1 MIQYNTRSN
10 IMKGIK
16 FAKGLFSKVF
26 TVVKVLH
33 GYCPLC
39 YIYSS
44 LPCDMRS
51 SSFVELKSKVE
62 NFNLHMRLKYF
73 TLNKSEY
80 YFCR

>member
-26 TVVKVLH
+26 TYVKVLH
-33 GYCPLC
+33 GYCPLF

-44 LPCDMRS
+44 LPCDMHS

-62 NFNLHMRLKYF
+62 NFNLHMRLKILY
-73 TLNKSEY
+73 LK
-80 YFCR
+80 

>member
-1 MIQYNTRSN
+1 
-10 IMKGIK
+10 MKGIK

-26 TVVKVLH
+26 TDVKVLH
-33 GYCPLC
+33 GYCPLF

-44 LPCDMRS
+44 LPCDMHS

-73 TLNKSEY
+73 TLNKSEC